1 MSRRLRNSRAFT
13 VIELLVAVA
22 VAVVLAGILIAVTR
36 TALDLWQ
43 KTQNQS
49 AANVQAKVALD
60 FLVRDLQAAI
70 YREAGEATIAVDIV
84 STGSLGA
91 HEWRQDY
98 VAANKPD
105 TVSILTPATD
115 STGRYLEM
123 SRFGRGGVWLRFLT
137 TNIRPHP
144 SRAAPAMVAYQIS
157 RRPIS
162 GPTTATNP
170 PAVRYTLSR
179 IFLNGDDTF
188 AAGYEATDHD
198 GDLTSPGTSD
208 ALCDNVVDFGVWCYR
223 RNSNGALTALYPGN
237 AQDRDF
243 RGAGSQY
250 PDVVDVMLRVLT
262 DSGATQLEQMEAGL
276 VQRPVIYTTDA
287 DWWWAVVEAQSRV
300 FSARVVIAGRAGS

>member
-1 MSRRLRNSRAFT
+1 MIARNRVLRAFT

-60 FLVRDLQAAI
+60 FLVRDLQSVI
-70 YREAGEATIAVDIV
+70 FREAGEATIAVDIL

-98 VAANKPD
+98 VVANKPD
-105 TVSILTPATD
+105 TVSILSPATD
-115 STGRYLEM
+115 STGRYLEA

-137 TNIRPHP
+137 TNQRTGGG
-144 SRAAPAMVAYQIS
+144 SPAMVAYQIS

-170 PAVRYTLSR
+170 PAIRYTLSR
-179 IFLNGDDTF
+179 IFLDGGTTF
-188 AAGYEATDHD
+188 TGGYEATDYD
-198 GDLTSPGTSD
+198 GDLDSPGTDD

-223 RNSNGALTALYPGN
+223 RNSNGSLTALYPLGP
-237 AQDRDF
+237 QDRDF
-243 RGAGSQY
+243 RGAGNQF

-262 DSGATQLEQMEAGL
+262 DSGAAQLEQMEAGL
-276 VQRPVIYTTDA
+276 VQRPSLYATDA

-300 FSARVVIAGRAGS
+300 FSARVVIAGRSG